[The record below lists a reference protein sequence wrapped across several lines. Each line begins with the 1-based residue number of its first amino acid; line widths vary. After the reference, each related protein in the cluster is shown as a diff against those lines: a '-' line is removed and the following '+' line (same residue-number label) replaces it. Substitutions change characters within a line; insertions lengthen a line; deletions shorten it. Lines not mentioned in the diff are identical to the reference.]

1 MNVLGDS
8 LSYDHHGMLNWG
20 TRMLYLNTT
29 SPDWFNRMML
39 LIAKMKAD
47 GSWEAHTMKDGKLV
61 YNARKDN
68 RYKEF
73 LDFYTTHKSLKNE
86 PMTESYRKSKALY
99 KLKIQ

>member
-39 LIAKMKAD
+39 LIAKMKGRWFM
-47 GSWEAHTMKDGKLV
+47 GSTYYERWKI
-61 YNARKDN
+61 
-68 RYKEF
+68 
-73 LDFYTTHKSLKNE
+73 SL
-86 PMTESYRKSKALY
+86 
-99 KLKIQ
+99 